1 MVGKTTS
8 EEIVDQFMEHINAKD
23 LDAATALISDNCEYD
38 NVPMGKVFGR
48 EVIHEYLRPVM
59 ERCSEI
65 EWITLRQTS
74 SEGLV
79 LNERLDRFKW
89 PHGWVEVP
97 VAGVFEIEKGEI
109 TLWRDYFDLPT
120 YTDQLPTPSP
130 E

>member
-1 MVGKTTS
+1 MVGENTS
-8 EEIVDQFMEHINAKD
+8 EGIVDRFMECINTKD
-23 LDAATALISDNCEYD
+23 LDAATALLSDDCEYD

-48 EVIHEYLRPVM
+48 EVIHEYLQPVM

-65 EWITLRQTS
+65 EWVTLRQTS

-97 VAGVFEIEKGEI
+97 VAGIFEIKDGEI
-109 TLWRDYFDLPT
+109 TLWRDYFDLST
-120 YTDQLPTPSP
+120 YTDQLPTPPSA
-130 E
+130 

>member
-1 MVGKTTS
+1 MVDDLSS
-8 EEIVDQFMEHINAKD
+8 EDIVNLFMEYINGKD
-23 LDAATALISDNCEYD
+23 LDAATALLSDNCEYD
-38 NVPMGKVFGR
+38 NVPMGKVYGR
-48 EVIHEYLRPVM
+48 EVIHEYLQPVM

-65 EWITLRQTS
+65 EWITIRQTG
-74 SEGLV
+74 SEGVV

-97 VAGVFEIEKGEI
+97 VAGIFEIENGQI

-120 YTDQLPTPSP
+120 YINQLPAPSA